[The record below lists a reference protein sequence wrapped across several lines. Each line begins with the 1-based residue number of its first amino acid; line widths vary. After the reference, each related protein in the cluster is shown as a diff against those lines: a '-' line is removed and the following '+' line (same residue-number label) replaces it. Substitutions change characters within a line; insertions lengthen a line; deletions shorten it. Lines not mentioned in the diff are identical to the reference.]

1 VAPQDSSQSDPFLKR
16 DRLDHLLAY
25 IEARPALIRLTN
37 ALLDTFY
44 GSKEGMKRLLRR
56 GKYRRELDMMA
67 MGPPFAPPPEPVLRR
82 PPIAVD
88 PQAKDYVLWYERYAP
103 RPADLRQMAETL
115 PALAY
120 QPTISIIVPTY
131 NTPEVFLR
139 EAIDSV
145 LAQIYENWEL
155 CIADDASS
163 DRHVRAVLEEY
174 RQQDPR
180 IKVLYREENG
190 HISRSSNS
198 ALTLATGEYIALLD
212 HDDLITPDALYQAVL
227 LLNRHPEADMIYSDE
242 DKVDEENL
250 LSAPYFKPDWSPNTF
265 LSRMYTCHFGF
276 YRRRMI
282 EAIGGFRVGFEGS
295 QDYDL
300 VLRFTEQTQ
309 NIFHIPKI
317 LYHWRIHHLSA
328 ASGAA
333 AKPYAYDA
341 AKRAIAEA
349 LQRRGEQATVT
360 DAPGD
365 FLGHY
370 VVRYHIPH
378 TPRISIII
386 PTKDLARILHRCLTS
401 IFERTTYPDFEVI
414 LVDNGSV
421 EPKTERLIAKWEERE
436 PNRFHCHRLDI
447 PFNFSQLNNFGVAK
461 ASGDYLVF
469 LNNDTEVIEPDW
481 LESMLEQAQRPSV
494 GAVGGLL
501 LYDDDT
507 IQHAGVILGLGG
519 LAAHGHRHFA
529 ADTPGY
535 FGFTIGINDVSAV
548 TAACLM
554 CRHELFEQVGGF
566 DEELAV
572 AYNDVDLC
580 LKFLQ
585 AGCHN
590 LYLPHVRLY
599 HHESKSRGYENTE
612 EKRDRL
618 QKEAQRVYLRWRDWI
633 ENDPHYN
640 PNLTRGAADY
650 HLRIDPTEPNSPID
664 GARSVHS

>member
-1 VAPQDSSQSDPFLKR
+1 MAPQDSSQSDPFLKR

-25 IEARPALIRLTN
+25 IEARPGLIRLTN

-44 GSKEGMKRLLRR
+44 GSKEGMKRMLRR

-67 MGPPFAPPPEPVLRR
+67 QGPPFTPPPEPVFRR
-82 PPIAVD
+82 PPIMVD
-88 PQAKDYVLWYERYAP
+88 PREKDYLRWYELYTP
-103 RPADLRQMAETL
+103 RPADLRQMAETI
-115 PALAY
+115 PALPY
-120 QPTISIIVPTY
+120 RPTISIIVPTY
-131 NTPEVFLR
+131 NTPEIFLR

-163 DRHVRAVLEEY
+163 DRHVREILEEY
-174 RQQDPR
+174 CQKDAR

-276 YRRRMI
+276 YRRRII

-300 VLRFTEQTQ
+300 VLRFTEQTEQ
-309 NIFHIPKI
+309 IFHIPKI
-317 LYHWRIHHLSA
+317 LYHWRIHRLSA

-349 LQRRGEQATVT
+349 LQRRGEQGTVA

-386 PTKDLARILHRCLTS
+386 PSKDLAPILNRCLIS
-401 IFERTTYPDFEVI
+401 IFERTTYPDFEII

-421 EPKTERLIAKWEERE
+421 EPKTERLITKWEKRE
-436 PNRFHCHRLDI
+436 PHRFHCHRLDI

-481 LESMLEQAQRPSV
+481 LESMLEQAQRPSI

-535 FGFTIGINDVSAV
+535 FGFTIGINDVSAI

-554 CRHELFEQVGGF
+554 CRRELFDHVGGF
-566 DEELAV
+566 DEDLAV

-612 EKRDRL
+612 EKRQRL
-618 QKEAQRVYLRWRDWI
+618 QREAKRVYLRWRDWI
-633 ENDPHYN
+633 ENDPYYN

-650 HLRIDPTEPNSPID
+650 HLRVDPVEPDPPIYD
-664 GARSVHS
+664 LD